1 MFTANITIH
10 AEGAESQSFECLI
23 GLDTKDRLII
33 RGKAPLIQSEFY
45 RNNYRKLKDTG
56 NKLMYSVDKSNAK
69 RVDALIADMSRSIHG
84 ILNELQDIPRISV
97 NKSNLINNDV
107 VAKQQTKWIIYI
119 GGILHKDIS
128 IHWMRNPEVVDWVY
142 CKNNIITVDSFK
154 YKGTDDNKNVYVSN
168 DLINWYL
175 KTGCNN
181 KDEDLPKSN
190 KTNKMKASDVAEDL
204 INNINDNLKN
214 IIENNNDSD
223 DHKENEK
230 ENNNELNNESNNM
243 DKSQSNDEAV
253 NNPQKDPFE
262 EMNTDVTQIEPKIPV
277 NTKDAV
283 HVFIKWMIQ
292 QDPINPS
299 THRPVHYKIICDLI
313 QKLSEQFLLISKCMF
328 GDYYYFEVTEKE
340 LKNMIHNLIFDNP
353 STKDHFTALNITYNE
368 AKNGCTVKDRYEDS
382 EPKVTFC
389 SRYGGPAWQN
399 DFIDLDA
406 LCNNVTRELTN
417 ISIPK
422 AE

>member
-1 MFTANITIH
+1 MIITKVTI
-10 AEGAESQSFECLI
+10 ETESGNTSFKCRVGI
-23 GLDTKDRLII
+23 DSSGHLII
-33 RGKAPLIQSEFY
+33 RSINPIVKTRFYEKNKNNLNYTGSEIENFY
-45 RNNYRKLKDTG
+45 
-56 NKLMYSVDKSNAK
+56 NKSFDRFMDN
-69 RVDALIADMSRSIHG
+69 MSKSIHG

-181 KDEDLPKSN
+181 KDEDLTKSN
-190 KTNKMKASDVAEDL
+190 GANKMKSTDVVEDL

-223 DHKENEK
+223 NHKENEK
-230 ENNNELNNESNNM
+230 ENNDELNNESNNM
-243 DKSQSNDEAV
+243 DESQSNDEAV

>member
-97 NKSNLINNDV
+97 NKSNLVNTDV

-181 KDEDLPKSN
+181 KDEDLTKSN
-190 KTNKMKASDVAEDL
+190 GANKMKSTDVVEDL

-214 IIENNNDSD
+214 IIENNNDSGN
-223 DHKENEK
+223 HKENEK
-230 ENNNELNNESNNM
+230 ENNDELNNESNNM
-243 DKSQSNDEAV
+243 DESQSNDEAV

-328 GDYYYFEVTEKE
+328 DDYYYFEVTEKE

>member
-1 MFTANITIH
+1 MNYTGSEIENFYNK
-10 AEGAESQSFECLI
+10 SF
-23 GLDTKDRLII
+23 DR
-33 RGKAPLIQSEFY
+33 FMD
-45 RNNYRKLKDTG
+45 N
-56 NKLMYSVDKSNAK
+56 
-69 RVDALIADMSRSIHG
+69 MSRSIHG

-97 NKSNLINNDV
+97 NKSNLINTDV

-181 KDEDLPKSN
+181 KDEDLTKSN
-190 KTNKMKASDVAEDL
+190 GANKMKSTDVVEDL

-223 DHKENEK
+223 NHKENEK

-243 DKSQSNDEAV
+243 DESQSNDEVV